1 MFGRAAS
8 EEASN
13 DNLTLN
19 DKTKYQK
26 LARLGE

>member
-13 DNLTLN
+13 DERTLE
-19 DKTKYQK
+19 DKAKYQK
-26 LARLGE
+26 LARLSE